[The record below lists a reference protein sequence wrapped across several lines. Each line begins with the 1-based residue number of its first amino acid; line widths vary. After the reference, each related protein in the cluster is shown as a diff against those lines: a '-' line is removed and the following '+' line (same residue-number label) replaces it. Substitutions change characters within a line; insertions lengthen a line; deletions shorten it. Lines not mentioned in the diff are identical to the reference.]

1 MEPITD
7 RNFRTMVYNYCR
19 ENNSNNYPPIGTWDV
34 SAVTIMSLLF
44 LNAESFNEDISSWN
58 VSNVTDMHGM
68 FQNAKAFNQ
77 PLDNWDVSNVTNM
90 FSMFRDADAFNQP
103 LNNWDVSNVTNMS
116 SMFQDADAFNQPL
129 NNWNVGNVR
138 DMHCMFEYADM
149 FNQPL
154 NSWNVGN
161 VSNMYRMFWNAHAFN
176 QPLNSWNVRD
186 GTTISSIFN
195 ETGKFNR
202 FLTSL
207 NFDFDRNIRLDYMYL
222 SFKAK
227 GTTRE
232 QQQALQSAID
242 ERVRMEAA
250 NQPINESPYEECII
264 CGDLL
269 NNVIGPGNSEKCGQ
283 NCNDVV
289 SVCRNNHRFH
299 RGCILNAC
307 NADPVNIAAQMG
319 FGEYP
324 TNRPQQRRNK
334 CPVCQVELLYPCD
347 QFRTVEKVSDEEL
360 RNGTTGG
367 RKRKTRKRNKKSNRK
382 TKRRKQRKLKRRNYT
397 KKYRI

>member
-1 MEPITD
+1 
-7 RNFRTMVYNYCR
+7 
-19 ENNSNNYPPIGTWDV
+19 
-34 SAVTIMSLLF
+34 
-44 LNAESFNEDISSWN
+44 
-58 VSNVTDMHGM
+58 
-68 FQNAKAFNQ
+68 
-77 PLDNWDVSNVTNM
+77 
-90 FSMFRDADAFNQP
+90 
-103 LNNWDVSNVTNMS
+103 
-116 SMFQDADAFNQPL
+116 
-129 NNWNVGNVR
+129 
-138 DMHCMFEYADM
+138 MFEYADM

-161 VSNMYRMFWNAHAFN
+161 VRNMHRMFWNAHAFN

-186 GTTISSIFN
+186 GTDISSIFN

-207 NFDFDRNIRLDYMYL
+207 NFDFDRNIRLDYIYL
-222 SFKAK
+222 LFFKAK
-227 GTTRE
+227 GKGPTRE
-232 QQQALQSAID
+232 QQQTLQSAID

-250 NQPINESPYEECII
+250 NQQINESPYEECII

-283 NCNDVV
+283 DCNDVV

-319 FGEYP
+319 FAQYE
-324 TNRPQQRRNK
+324 THRPQQRRNN
-334 CPVCQVELLYPCD
+334 CPVCQVELSYPCE
-347 QFRTVEKVSDEEL
+347 QFRTVEKVSEEEL
-360 RNGTTGG
+360 KNGKTGG

-382 TKRRKQRKLKRRNYT
+382 TKRRKQRKLKRHNYS